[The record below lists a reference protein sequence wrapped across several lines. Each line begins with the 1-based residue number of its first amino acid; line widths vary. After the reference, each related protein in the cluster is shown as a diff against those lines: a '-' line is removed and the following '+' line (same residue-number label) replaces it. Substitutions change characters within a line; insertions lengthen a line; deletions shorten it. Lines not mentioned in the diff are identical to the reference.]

1 MVRGKKK
8 RVVKRRTPVKSK
20 SSVKNEPSMSYGK
33 RIFSRFKLRVV
44 VRNLILF
51 ALLFVL
57 SYILSLVCNGVFVD
71 MFNFLWIIF
80 AFISIAFFIALL
92 LLLFLKAIKK

>member
-8 RVVKRRTPVKSK
+8 RGVRRKVSVKSK
-20 SSVKNEPSMSYGK
+20 SSVKNEPSMSYGR
-33 RIFSRFKLRVV
+33 RIFSKFKLRVV

-57 SYILSLVCNGVFVD
+57 SLILSKVCNGVFVD
-71 MFNFLWIIF
+71 MFKFLWIMF

-92 LLLFLKAIKK
+92 ILLFLKAIKK